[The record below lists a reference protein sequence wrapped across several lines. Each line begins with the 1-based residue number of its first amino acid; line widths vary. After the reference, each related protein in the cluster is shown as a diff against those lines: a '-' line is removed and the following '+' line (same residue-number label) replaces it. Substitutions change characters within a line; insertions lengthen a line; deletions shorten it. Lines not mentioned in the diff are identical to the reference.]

1 MLVKGCVDEG
11 EGLACCYSQVS
22 EWLLGVTRHIST
34 FHTYYRL
41 PTLALVELKR
51 IRARNREEIFYLKKG
66 GRSLYC
72 TGSDT
77 MEDGAVPAFVRVQ
90 EHATRG
96 KVLVA
101 TRHLHAGQTISIEQ
115 PLITVLGRVAAGD
128 VESAFRAYLAFTST
142 SSAAQALILGLF
154 SPVDGHRAA
163 LLRAKASAHPQMQ
176 LLSEAQLELLV
187 KVAMAF
193 TFNGAIVTSRAA
205 AAAVAMPG
213 APTTAA
219 AAAATA
225 HTGGLLGV
233 GGSSSSALF
242 ETACRCSHSCQPN
255 CCWYSDVGGSRVI
268 RTLAA
273 IPQVWE
279 MWGTREGEGHDSRR
293 IRNLQA
299 ITHPSSHQQHA
310 SVSRFRARLTV
321 FKPKPATLRSAG
333 R

>member
-1 MLVKGCVDEG
+1 M
-11 EGLACCYSQVS
+11 A
-22 EWLLGVTRHIST
+22 
-34 FHTYYRL
+34 
-41 PTLALVELKR
+41 
-51 IRARNREEIFYLKKG
+51 
-66 GRSLYC
+66 
-72 TGSDT
+72 
-77 MEDGAVPAFVRVQ
+77 DGAVPAFVRVQ

-101 TRHLHAGQTISIEQ
+101 TQHLHAGQTISIEQ

-128 VESAFRAYLAFTST
+128 VESAFRAYMAFTST

-205 AAAVAMPG
+205 AAAAVATPG
-213 APTTAA
+213 APITAA
-219 AAAATA
+219 AVATTTQ
-225 HTGGLLGV
+225 TGVLFGA
-233 GGSSSSALF
+233 GGSSSSALY

-273 IPQVWE
+273 IPQVWK
-279 MWGTREGEGHDSRR
+279 MSDTREGEGHGSRR

-299 ITHPSSHQQHA
+299 ITHLSSHWQRA
-310 SVSRFRARLTV
+310 AELRFRARLTV
-321 FKPKPATLRSAG
+321 FMPKP
-333 R
+333 

>member
-1 MLVKGCVDEG
+1 M
-11 EGLACCYSQVS
+11 A
-22 EWLLGVTRHIST
+22 
-34 FHTYYRL
+34 
-41 PTLALVELKR
+41 
-51 IRARNREEIFYLKKG
+51 
-66 GRSLYC
+66 
-72 TGSDT
+72 
-77 MEDGAVPAFVRVQ
+77 DGAVPAFVRVQ

-101 TRHLHAGQTISIEQ
+101 TQHLHAGQTISIEQ

-128 VESAFRAYLAFTST
+128 VESAFRAYMAFTST

-213 APTTAA
+213 VPTTAA

-225 HTGGLLGV
+225 HTHTGGLFGV
-233 GGSSSSALF
+233 GGSSSSALY

-279 MWGTREGEGHDSRR
+279 VWGTREGEGQGSRR

-299 ITHPSSHQQHA
+299 ITHLSSHWQRA
-310 SVSRFRARLTV
+310 AELRFRALGLQSSCLNLN
-321 FKPKPATLRSAG
+321 P
-333 R
+333 